1 MSNSK
6 KSSTSTR
13 KISWWS
19 VLAIVLI
26 MVIGILFIVAYAVG
40 QNIIDYLIGA
50 ICLIGAVGLVV
61 FSTIKTGKLLTASS
75 VGGVLLLS
83 VGIFE
88 FVTGGLSGTVSTIIA
103 WFTFLMGIILF
114 VIGVVM
120 LILNPRKNLFS
131 GLVEIVSGAVMAT
144 LGGLMLFPL
153 NKPVLGSQFVWLI
166 AGIVL
171 VLLSILLI
179 VNIFFPKLF
188 STKVA
193 KRTKVEE

>member
-40 QNIIDYLIGA
+40 QNIIDYLIGS

-179 VNIFFPKLF
+179 VNIFFPNLF

>member
-131 GLVEIVSGAVMAT
+131 GLVEIVSGSVMAT